1 MEIML
6 MGVLAFALPFVTQ
19 TALLLIVRKPPFRWA
34 GLLYPILFF
43 ILALLALTA
52 DESHSF
58 ISLKGFVAT
67 VLAAAGLLSLT
78 GCGGA
83 WLVWKLLLGGKNLK

>member
-1 MEIML
+1 MEIIL

-19 TALLLIVRKPPFRWA
+19 LGLLLIVRKPPFRCA

-43 ILALLALTA
+43 LLAMASLA
-52 DESHSF
+52 VDESGSF
-58 ISLKGFVAT
+58 ISLKTLADT
-67 VLAAAGLLSLT
+67 ILAAAGLLSLT

-83 WLVWKLLLGGKNLK
+83 WLAWKLLLGGKYLK

>member
-19 TALLLIVRKPPFRWA
+19 TALLLIVRRQPFRWA

-43 ILALLALTA
+43 LLALAALTV
-52 DESHSF
+52 DESGSF
-58 ISLKGFVAT
+58 ISLKTLAAA

-83 WLVWKLLLGGKNLK
+83 WLVWKLLLGGKYLK